1 MQDLQALREHL
12 DRMTQELAE
21 IKKIVINSETIDKE
35 RAQRAWNDLMSA
47 SEEISQRWEGPSAVE
62 EIGLQREKTW

>member
-1 MQDLQALREHL
+1 MQDLQALKEHL

-21 IKKIVINSETIDKE
+21 IKKIVISSDIIDKGKAE
-35 RAQRAWNDLMSA
+35 KAWNDLMSA
-47 SEEISQRWEGPSAVE
+47 SEEISQRWEGPPAVE